1 MRLNFFL
8 IVVVRTIAVVW
19 GSHIWLSKMSPPK
32 NRNSVFPCGNAGPL
46 RQLDF
51 PSSSSFPPSLLAEAQ
66 IKTANFF
73 FWTLEKADPE
83 GWEKA
88 WNPSGKEACV
98 NSHQRRRNNFFFF
111 FKYIT
116 LETAAPENRETAT
129 HHSGKGACVYAT
141 YRDRSVCAV
150 AYNSRCITGSSC
162 FRFLFALR
170 CCLPFFYSENF
181 VSCVC
186 RVLDIDEGTEISDRK
201 DMQSALSSTHHLL

>member
-1 MRLNFFL
+1 MKVISKTFELDWR
-8 IVVVRTIAVVW
+8 AVW
-19 GSHIWLSKMSPPK
+19 GWKWKCSPK
-32 NRNSVFPCGNAGPL
+32 HRLRLQNS
-46 RQLDF
+46 
-51 PSSSSFPPSLLAEAQ
+51 
-66 IKTANFF
+66 F

-150 AYNSRCITGSSC
+150 ACISRCITGSSS
-162 FRFLFALR
+162 FRFLFALH
-170 CCLPFFYSENF
+170 CCLNHSLFYSENF
-181 VSCVC
+181 VYVYVYG
-186 RVLDIDEGTEISDRK
+186 R
-201 DMQSALSSTHHLL
+201 